1 MMTDPTPP
9 VPPTIGV
16 VPLAELKRLSG
27 VELLTGM
34 MAGRY
39 PGPPIALTLDFR
51 LTEVERGRAVFQ
63 GTPTFAVYNPIGS
76 VHGGYMATLLDSCMG
91 CAVHSLLEP
100 GQGYTSLEIKINFT
114 RALTDKTGLV
124 TATGRVLT
132 SGRRAATAEGHLTDA
147 QGRILA
153 HGTTTC
159 LVFDL

>member
-1 MMTDPTPP
+1 MTTDPTPP
-9 VPPTIGV
+9 IIGV
-16 VPLAELKRLSG
+16 MPLAEMKALSG
-27 VELLTGM
+27 LDMLAGM
-34 MAGRY
+34 IAGRY
-39 PGPPIALTLDFR
+39 PAPPIAMTLDFR

-76 VHGGYMATLLDSCMG
+76 VHDGYMATLLDSCMG

-132 SGRRAATAEGHLTDA
+132 SGRRAATAEGHLIDA
-147 QGRILA
+147 QDRILA